1 MITNV
6 LDVRSHGL
14 GNYFIKVARNNIKFN
29 AGQFFSLGTSD
40 IPINREY
47 SVREISD
54 GILIKRLKILN
65 KNEKIKI
72 LGPYGNFYLKK
83 IDFHKKYIFIASG
96 TGISPFMSLIKT
108 YPNIKYKIYHG
119 IRLDEDA
126 IQSLEGKNYLK
137 FISKEKVNKKN
148 CFKGRLTLHKDIF
161 ENEDKDSYI
170 FLCGNSLMV
179 TELYDI
185 LVEYNFK
192 PQNIFTEIF
201 F

>member
-1 MITNV
+1 
-6 LDVRSHGL
+6 
-14 GNYFIKVARNNIKFN
+14 
-29 AGQFFSLGTSD
+29 
-40 IPINREY
+40 
-47 SVREISD
+47 
-54 GILIKRLKILN
+54 
-65 KNEKIKI
+65 
-72 LGPYGNFYLKK
+72 
-83 IDFHKKYIFIASG
+83 
-96 TGISPFMSLIKT
+96 MSLIKT